1 MNPSTLIFLGLAVV
15 WVIVLLPEALRK
27 LSATR
32 SSDSIRT
39 FNHQLSAL
47 HRSGEAGAQSAPGQ
61 SRAGGSNVINM
72 NNRFGSSRNG
82 SQSVGQRSEVQ
93 RQIPMAVRKRRQE
106 VLTVLGSVA
115 VLTLLC
121 TVAFGPAFLVL
132 HIIADVLL
140 IAYVALVAQSNKAQA
155 PSFGHA
161 ASNAYAPSADYG
173 LRTATVRHVSPA
185 PRRVAN

>member
-15 WVIVLLPEALRK
+15 WVIVLLPEAMRK

-47 HRSGEAGAQSAPGQ
+47 RRQGEQGM
-61 SRAGGSNVINM
+61 AGGNARSNVISM
-72 NNRFGSSRNG
+72 NGARGNRASSA
-82 SQSVGQRSEVQ
+82 SSAPQSAAVQ
-93 RQIPMAVRKRRQE
+93 VPASVRKRRQE
-106 VLTVLGSVA
+106 VMTTLASAA

-121 TVAFGPAFLVL
+121 TIAFGSVFLVL
-132 HIIADVLL
+132 HVIADVLL
-140 IAYVALVAQSNKAQA
+140 VAYIALVVQANKAPA
-155 PSFGHA
+155 PSFTNSLSSGYSPA
-161 ASNAYAPSADYG
+161 NDYG
-173 LRTATVRHVSPA
+173 LRTATVRQVNPA

>member
-15 WVIVLLPEALRK
+15 WVIVLLPEAMRK

-47 HRSGEAGAQSAPGQ
+47 RRQGDQGMAGAS
-61 SRAGGSNVINM
+61 SRSNVISM
-72 NNRFGSSRNG
+72 NG
-82 SQSVGQRSEVQ
+82 SRTNRPTSAPQSGSVQ
-93 RQIPMAVRKRRQE
+93 VSPAVRKRRQE
-106 VLTVLGSVA
+106 VMTTLGSVA

-121 TVAFGPAFLVL
+121 TIAFGSAFLVL
-132 HIIADVLL
+132 HVIADVLL
-140 IAYVALVAQSNKAQA
+140 IAYVALVVQANKAPA
-155 PSFGHA
+155 PSF
-161 ASNAYAPSADYG
+161 SNSLSSGYSPANDYG
-173 LRTATVRHVSPA
+173 LRTATVRQVTPA